1 MDGFIARV
9 TLSCPEKGERASKL
23 VSLPN
28 SLQELLDLGA
38 KKFDFSPTK
47 ILTTE
52 GAEVDDINLI
62 RDGDHLI
69 VASD

>member
-9 TLSCPEKGERASKL
+9 TLSCPEKSERASKL

-38 KKFDFSPTK
+38 TKFDFSPTK